1 MFYNNETRE
10 QLEQLKTWRK
20 LRTQLE
26 KEYKDAIEDGIIPAA
41 LTYIKK
47 SIKYVNSEIKKI
59 EDWKLQN
66 GVK

>member
-1 MFYNNETRE
+1 MINNNETRE

-26 KEYKDAIEDGIIPAA
+26 KDYNDAIEDGIIPAT
-41 LTYIKK
+41 LKYIKK